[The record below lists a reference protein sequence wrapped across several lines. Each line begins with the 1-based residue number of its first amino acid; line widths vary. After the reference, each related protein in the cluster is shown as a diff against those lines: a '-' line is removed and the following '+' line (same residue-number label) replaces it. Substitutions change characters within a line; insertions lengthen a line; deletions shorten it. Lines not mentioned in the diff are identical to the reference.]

1 MDEGLRIFSIISH
14 ARRRSLITPHR
25 KNGESRIT
33 MRHSPFSLQNSTFQ
47 FSLCAPK
54 STTSFPKKSSA
65 AGAASGA
72 LLAFFNR
79 GRRDAVYVCFTFM
92 AFVHTK
98 KDCGIFCCSPACIFG
113 FVTVLSVGFIR
124 YPAAIICDPL
134 VIADLIPRIAAGRC
148 GRVNVIGLAIRCSA
162 NL

>member
-65 AGAASGA
+65 AGAASDAAVAFLQSRSTHHEKMLCTFVLHLLLLYAVKRTAAFSAAVLRAYSDLLRFCQLA
-72 LLAFFNR
+72 L
-79 GRRDAVYVCFTFM
+79 YVTQL
-92 AFVHTK
+92 
-98 KDCGIFCCSPACIFG
+98 P
-113 FVTVLSVGFIR
+113 LS
-124 YPAAIICDPL
+124 AIHWLLPI
-134 VIADLIPRIAAGRC
+134 
-148 GRVNVIGLAIRCSA
+148 
-162 NL
+162 